1 MEYIIAIVLGLV
13 IGFLLRS
20 KRSSTD
26 EQSIRLKHEKE
37 AQKYRQQLFQE
48 VEEQINQKRE
58 E

>member
-20 KRSSTD
+20 KRSSID
-26 EQSIRLKHEKE
+26 ERSIRLKQEQD
-37 AQKYRQQLFQE
+37 AQEYRQQLFQE

>member
-1 MEYIIAIVLGLV
+1 MEYIIATILGLV

-20 KRSSTD
+20 KRSSID

-37 AQKYRQQLFQE
+37 AQEYRQQLFQE